1 MFIDLIY
8 FRFFMKLLWRLKL
21 NAYIRIVIT
30 FKNINMNST
39 SYTSTTWKDY
49 YGNTYKLSD
58 LSDSHII
65 NIIMYNQFFFN
76 LTQDNSE
83 FMSNLS
89 LILINRIGP
98 IDNIMWK
105 PLPIPMELESLKL
118 LGNLNKSGQ
127 IIGNRN
133 CGIREGLV
141 IGSITHLENW
151 EQYV

>member
-1 MFIDLIY
+1 
-8 FRFFMKLLWRLKL
+8 
-21 NAYIRIVIT
+21 
-30 FKNINMNST
+30 MNST

-49 YGNTYKLSD
+49 YGKTYKLSD

-105 PLPIPMELESLKL
+105 PLPIPMELETLKL